1 MVKLLIVYHS
11 YSGNTEA
18 MAKAVY
24 EGASSAGATV
34 TLKKA
39 ADATANDLFDC
50 DVVAFGSPNY
60 YSYMAGV
67 LKDYFDRI
75 YYAVR
80 GKVNDKPYG
89 AFSSGGSSSKLALD
103 SIDRVASLSS
113 LRLRKAFEGV
123 IAVGK
128 PSSDALEEC
137 KELGKKLALINP

>member
-1 MVKLLIVYHS
+1 MTKLLIVYYS
-11 YSGNTEA
+11 ASGNTEA

-24 EGASSAGATV
+24 EGANSAGANV

-60 YSYMAGV
+60 YSYMSGV

-75 YYAVR
+75 YYTVR

-89 AFSSGGSSSKLALD
+89 AFSSGGGSSKLALD

-123 IAVGK
+123 IAAGK

-137 KELGKKLALINP
+137 KELGKKLAQL